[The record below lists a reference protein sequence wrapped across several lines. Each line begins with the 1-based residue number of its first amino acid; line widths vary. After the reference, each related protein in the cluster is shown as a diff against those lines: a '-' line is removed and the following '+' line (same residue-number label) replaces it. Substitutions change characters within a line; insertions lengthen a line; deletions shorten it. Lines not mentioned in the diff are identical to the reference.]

1 LLLNK
6 ECAMQKLLFAAVA
19 ALCLFF
25 SCQNP
30 VFSPPV
36 IPPPGETTNTGNP
49 PENVS
54 ATHGG
59 KRAIA
64 LAWDAVP
71 DAVGY
76 KIYRADSPL
85 NPFTPCAETAD
96 TRIELAVDAGVTKY
110 YRVSSVYQDNS
121 ESGQSGYVMG
131 SSLAQPIIS
140 DIVGITES
148 SATVTW
154 YMENVSGETY
164 KNQLLYAV
172 YCFDGPSE
180 TAGLRGKIDLEAS
193 LIAENKAEFT
203 GLSANTPYWY
213 QVEAYLRDGD
223 PPVSEK
229 SAVTDATTARQFRP
243 DAPLNLRVSKGTS
256 ANSLT
261 VSFELP
267 GPVDMPAGEGQF
279 NPHPLYFVISKRLYS
294 GNAGNE
300 YQKVCS
306 YFGTN
311 PDNAAF
317 AINNGGNAATF
328 SPYTSGGTVS
338 WTDPHVTRGMEYEYL
353 VQSYVDNTSSTLTS
367 NSSKSE
373 AMGWAMGVPSL
384 SVGNPVYQLN
394 ESGVLY
400 ESATLSLHFTF
411 NPKGETYAYTV
422 LETIKPLDDG
432 DSNNPPGT
440 IAREIGPLSLEA
452 VQTYVASMDLTGP
465 STEFSPGRG
474 LYSYKVRISLGD
486 GTAVDTAAA
495 IGDRQVSEDVLPV
508 EMGGIF
514 VQDGYTDKFVITW
527 DNYPNR
533 KYLLFASDDPEDWSA
548 GPIAVFNDPPAD
560 TLEADPASFAY
571 TVGGQEPGVTKYFA
585 MQPVMV
591 TTNGT
596 VEVEKKGQRV
606 YADAASQTMGRPEL
620 SPVSGSS
627 YSTITVHFTEVQ
639 KADTYRVK
647 YKYTGESAFTTAAT
661 VDKPNL
667 SNDGAGHLTY
677 AFNPAGYDDVAKA
690 GKEIQI
696 TVDALNEGLR
706 EAAGGGE
713 IALSSEEDVR
723 TRLVGPAELAPAA
736 SLAASATNITVSWN
750 KISGADG
757 YYVFRRQ
764 FNMTNAAEEGAEA
777 VVYYIPDSASPSVTG
792 KLLALVSNQKQD
804 TPVVKAS
811 ASFASSRYTLTDTY
825 MTDGEYGNAY
835 SSHTDT
841 YRNQQNDMA
850 QGFFYRY
857 FVVPVIN
864 RNDSPAPLT
873 SIEFTYAK
881 DMANKNTGITSY
893 TITENGSPV
902 TYSGAAPASLEKSGF
917 VIGFGQNVT
926 ATKGTYVN
934 GAGNVNNAI
943 RITWSLP
950 SNLAGVQGFSPRYT
964 LYRKAYGSPSWDT
977 LATQVTDMDFPDNSS
992 DRGKAYEYV
1001 VGVTNWNTGASSD
1014 PRGFQRFIDRC
1025 GTFRDAKNRPNFLG
1039 FMQSHVRMSGITR
1052 GEDSALNA
1060 VLGERVTWQSAGVQ
1074 SNFSTG
1080 YNWGI
1085 DGYAVYV
1092 MNRNISSGWHLVADN
1107 IASVSQINQSIELT
1121 PSNTPNV
1128 TVTDGIGTITRNV
1141 LFVLRDYKHFYKA
1154 RSYVMDGETKIYGPD
1169 PDWIYQY
1176 RWGADQVAHI
1186 DASNNMENDYVKWG
1200 ARQIDK
1206 TEFIK
1211 IASLYAARG
1220 QDRVYGTG
1228 NWSASTK
1235 SGNASGN
1242 FAATGSMTIRY
1253 NYNLDTSADRE
1264 FEFSGYK
1271 DDLQTRCGDWTTF
1284 VTLSGRGWHSN
1295 YPIAAR
1301 PQWYTENGRGWITV
1315 TGPWDTPHLYTGKI
1329 KFGTGNTKDGTN
1341 NLKWSSGFITV
1352 IYPENTAESKISFN
1366 GSDTALDF
1374 TNQSSNGR
1382 LNTSY
1387 WR

>member
-1 LLLNK
+1 
-6 ECAMQKLLFAAVA
+6 MQKLLFAAVA

-71 DAVGY
+71 DAAGY

-140 DIVGITES
+140 DIMGITES

-279 NPHPLYFVISKRLYS
+279 NPHPLYFVISKRLHS
-294 GNAGNE
+294 GNAGSE

-317 AINNGGNAATF
+317 ATNNGGNAATF
-328 SPYTSGGTVS
+328 SDYTSGGTVS
-338 WTDPHVTRGMEYEYL
+338 WTDPHVTRGMEYEYQ

-373 AMGWAMGVPSL
+373 AMGWAMGEANL
-384 SVGNPVYQLN
+384 SVGSPVYQLN

-400 ESATLSLHFTF
+400 ESATLALHFTF

-432 DSNNPPGT
+432 DSNNPQST
-440 IAREIGPLSLEA
+440 IVREIGPLGLEA

-465 STEFSPGRG
+465 STEISPGRG

-486 GTAVDTAAA
+486 GTVVDTVVHN
-495 IGDRQVSEDVLPV
+495 GDRQVSEDVHQV
-508 EMGGIF
+508 EMGGIS

-548 GPIAVFNDPPAD
+548 DPIAVFNDPPAD
-560 TLEADPASFAY
+560 TLEADPASFAH

-606 YADAASQTMGRPEL
+606 YADAASQTMGKPEL

-627 YSTITVHFTEVQ
+627 YSTVTVRFTEVQ

-647 YKYTGESAFTTAAT
+647 YKYTGEDTFTTAAT
-661 VDKPNL
+661 VGKLDL
-667 SNDGAGHLTY
+667 DNDGVGHLTY
-677 AFNPAGYDDVAKA
+677 AFNPAGYNDVAKA

-706 EAAGGGE
+706 QTAGGGE

-792 KLLALVSNQKQD
+792 KLLALVSNQKHD

-881 DMANKNTGITSY
+881 DMANKNTSITSY

-934 GAGNVNNAI
+934 GPGNVNNAI

-977 LATQVTDMDFPDNSS
+977 LSLEEVTDTECVDSSS
-992 DRGKAYEYV
+992 DRGKAYEYI
-1001 VGVTNWNTGASSD
+1001 VGVTNGNTGASSD

-1039 FMQSHVRMSGITR
+1039 FMQSHVRMSSITR

-1176 RWGADQVAHI
+1176 RWGPNQVAHI
-1186 DASNNMENDYVKWG
+1186 DASNNMQNDYVKWG
-1200 ARQIDK
+1200 ARQISK
-1206 TEFIK
+1206 NEFIT
-1211 IASLYAARG
+1211 IAALYFARG
-1220 QDRVYGTG
+1220 QERVHGSSP
-1228 NWSASTK
+1228 WPSSSKSA
-1235 SGNASGN
+1235 NASPSWGGSGSVSIGYSFLVGPSGGMREHN
-1242 FAATGSMTIRY
+1242 FS
-1253 NYNLDTSADRE
+1253 N
-1264 FEFSGYK
+1264 YK
-1271 DDLQTRCGDWTTF
+1271 DDLQARTTEWMTF
-1284 VTLSGRGWHSN
+1284 ITLNGSANAYN
-1295 YPIAAR
+1295 YPLGQR
-1301 PQWYTENGRGWITV
+1301 PRSYWDNGWITV
-1315 TGPWDTPHLYTGKI
+1315 TGPWDTPNLYSGQI
-1329 KFGTGNTKDGTN
+1329 KFGTGGRDNGN
-1341 NLKWSSGFITV
+1341 NVKWGGGNV
-1352 IYPENTAESKISFN
+1352 VVKYPTAEAEQSFSVT
-1366 GSDTALDF
+1366 GESHTPFEFPD
-1374 TNQSSNGR
+1374 QSSNNR
-1382 LNTSY
+1382 LTTNK